1 MTNFDISKGRYI
13 FCIVVVG
20 IIRIRVDYSTLSD
33 ELKELEEAD
42 EIKRKGDRLQKAIN
56 TLQNTVD
63 KIQAPN
69 MRVRVALL
77 HIHTDAQCQWKSL

>member
-1 MTNFDISKGRYI
+1 M
-13 FCIVVVG
+13 VVG

-33 ELKELEEAD
+33 ELKELEESD
-42 EIKRKGDRLQKAIN
+42 EIKRKGDKLQKAIN

-69 MRVRVALL
+69 MRVS
-77 HIHTDAQCQWKSL
+77 T